1 MLGSSDAFICFKN
14 WFLDTEAIKFSLQ
27 TSSWVK
33 EDGLVNQLY
42 LGRLMSF
49 CLPQT
54 QVFPG
59 GSAGKESACSAG
71 DAGPVPVSG
80 RSSGGGRG
88 NPLQYS
94 CPKNPMDRGAW
105 RATDTTKPQNTH
117 NSYAPR
123 LKLLLSPNLHFLQP
137 ASYSK
142 LWTVG
147 CQVSYVGDK
156 SSYTLFSLPLL
167 FLLHFPL

>member
-1 MLGSSDAFICFKN
+1 MPEYTPG
-14 WFLDTEAIKFSLQ
+14 
-27 TSSWVK
+27 
-33 EDGLVNQLY
+33 
-42 LGRLMSF
+42 
-49 CLPQT
+49 
-54 QVFPG
+54 FPG